1 MRKVRFFLSLLLL
14 LVLPVQGYAMVRMTV
29 LGADCLMH
37 AHEMPAPVQDAT
49 EAMPCHTMQAQ
60 AGMTGMQ
67 PAHDAPA
74 GDSHVCIKCPLCAM
88 NGSLPS
94 AVAFVLTAAPR
105 HDGPRGLFAEP
116 AAVYVDPPLR
126 VPRGSAA

>member
-1 MRKVRFFLSLLLL
+1 MRKFRFLLSLLLL

-37 AHEMPAPVQDAT
+37 AHEMPAPGGDAAA
-49 EAMPCHTMQAQ
+49 AMPCHTMQAQ
-60 AGMTGMQ
+60 AGMARMQ
-67 PAHDAPA
+67 PAQDLPA

-94 AVAFVLTAAPR
+94 AIAFTLAAAPR
-105 HDGPRGLFAEP
+105 HDGPRGLFVEP
-116 AAVYVDPPLR
+116 AAVYIDPPLR
-126 VPRGSAA
+126 VPRGPAA